1 MTSLV
6 SAFAITDDGAS
17 NAPRGVPKRSPPN
30 AVTIAA
36 VDPSGGA
43 GAVADVKAMSACG
56 AYACAVM
63 AALTAQNTQAVTAI
77 QTLPAQFV
85 KQQIETLFADVPIHA
100 VKIGMLATAQTTITV
115 AECLAAWQPKTA
127 KHVVLDPVMV
137 AKSGD
142 SLLAKDAVSA
152 MREALFPQASIITP
166 NLPEAGALL
175 NERAPETLKEMQRAA
190 EKLRRMLPDTSE
202 RWVLVKGGHLS
213 TNELVDLLHDGD
225 RMIEIPGQRVDTR
238 NTHGTGCTYSAAI
251 AALLPQSN
259 DVPQAVKRAHAYLAR
274 AIQFADFLNVA
285 GDPSTG
291 HGPVYHFHEMW
302 QRGGVMS

>member
-1 MTSLV
+1 MTSIV
-6 SAFAITDDGAS
+6 SPFAVTDPPLSGS
-17 NAPRGVPKRSPPN
+17 RSVPKRAPPN
-30 AVTIAA
+30 VVTIAA

-43 GAVADVKAMSACG
+43 GTVADVKAMSACG

-100 VKIGMLATAQTTITV
+100 VKIGMLATAQTTTTV

-142 SLLAKDAVSA
+142 SLLAKDAVAA

-166 NLPEAGALL
+166 NLPEAGALM
-175 NERAPETLKEMQRAA
+175 NERPPETLKEMYRAA
-190 EKLRRMLPDTSE
+190 EKLRRMLPDSGA

-213 TNELVDLLHDGD
+213 ANELVDLLHDGD
-225 RMIEIPGQRVDTR
+225 RMIEIPGQRIDTR

-274 AIQFADFLNVA
+274 AIAFADLLNVA
-285 GDPSTG
+285 GDPSKG

-302 QRGGVMS
+302 K